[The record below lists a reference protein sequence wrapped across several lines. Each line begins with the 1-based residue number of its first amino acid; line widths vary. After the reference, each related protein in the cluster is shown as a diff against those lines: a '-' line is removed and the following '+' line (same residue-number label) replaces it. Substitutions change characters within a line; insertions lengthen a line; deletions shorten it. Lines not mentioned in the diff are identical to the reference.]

1 MKKLLKRHNKLDLF
15 FILQLM
21 RNQQPILKNSNLGF
35 LGKNKKLRNE
45 LLESQEKSRKN
56 RQKIMHVSLKNK
68 RKHVFKDNNR
78 LLNKKHSSR
87 LKLKKLKSL
96 NIKLTY

>member
-1 MKKLLKRHNKLDLF
+1 
-15 FILQLM
+15 M
-21 RNQQPILKNSNLGF
+21 RNQQLILKNSNLGF

-45 LLESQEKSRKN
+45 LLELQEKLKKN
-56 RQKIMHVSLKNK
+56 RLEIMHVSLKNS
-68 RKHVFKDNNR
+68 RKHVFRDKNR

-96 NIKLTY
+96 NVKLTF